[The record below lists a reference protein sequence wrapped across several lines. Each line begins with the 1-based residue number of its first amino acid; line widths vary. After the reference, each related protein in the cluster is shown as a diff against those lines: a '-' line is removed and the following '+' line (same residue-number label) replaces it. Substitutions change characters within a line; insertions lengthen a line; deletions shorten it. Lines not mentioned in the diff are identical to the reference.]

1 MKTVL
6 YLDEL
11 LLVNFAL
18 GAALLLGAGLLAGR
32 SCTGARLLAGSGAA
46 ALASLGLLLPELPG
60 PLAVLY
66 KAATCCGAVA
76 AAYGVPGRRGFARLC
91 GWYALLNLLLGG
103 AVLLPGAQSANL
115 CLYLPLSPGR
125 LLAAC
130 AAVYALL
137 RGVVYCF
144 GRAQGRS
151 FAAVLVCGSAR
162 VPVQAFCDTGFAVQD
177 PLTGRAVALAYYPA
191 VRGALPG
198 ALQTFLDAHFA
209 GRAALPPP
217 GLGVRLVPCTTLAGP
232 CLLPAVPG
240 LRLQAGQR
248 QAQGFFTAFYCPAA
262 PPDHWTLLLGPELA
276 ERVHPL

>member
-1 MKTVL
+1 M
-6 YLDEL
+6 
-11 LLVNFAL
+11 
-18 GAALLLGAGLLAGR
+18 
-32 SCTGARLLAGSGAA
+32 
-46 ALASLGLLLPELPG
+46 
-60 PLAVLY
+60 
-66 KAATCCGAVA
+66 
-76 AAYGVPGRRGFARLC
+76 
-91 GWYALLNLLLGG
+91 
-103 AVLLPGAQSANL
+103 LLPGAQSANL

-209 GRAALPPP
+209 GRSPLPPP

-248 QAQGFFTAFYCPAA
+248 QAQGFLTAFYCPAA

>member
-177 PLTGRAVALAYYPA
+177 PLSGRAVALAYYPA

-209 GRAALPPP
+209 GRTALPPP

-240 LRLQAGQR
+240 LCLQAGQR
-248 QAQGFFTAFYCPAA
+248 QAQGFLTAFYCPAA
-262 PPDHWTLLLGPELA
+262 PPDHWTLLLGPELT

>member
-1 MKTVL
+1 MKTVI

-11 LLVNFAL
+11 LLTNFLAA
-18 GAALLLGAGLLAGR
+18 AALLLCAGLLCAR
-32 SCTGARLLAGSGAA
+32 QCTALRLAMGSACAA
-46 ALASLGLLLPELPG
+46 AASLGILLPEMPEL
-60 PLAVLY
+60 LALVYKVL
-66 KAATCCGAVA
+66 TCCAVA
-76 AAYGVPGRRGFARLC
+76 AAAYGMPGRRSFAQLC
-91 GWYALLNLLLGG
+91 AWYVLLNLLLCG
-103 AVLLPGAQSANL
+103 AVVLPGVQSANL
-115 CLYLPLSPGR
+115 CVYLPLSPGR

-177 PLTGRAVALAYYPA
+177 PLSGRAVALAYYPA

-209 GRAALPPP
+209 GRSPLPPP

-248 QAQGFFTAFYCPAA
+248 QAQGFLTAFYCPAA

>member
-18 GAALLLGAGLLAGR
+18 GAALLLGAG
-32 SCTGARLLAGSGAA
+32 LLAGSGAA

-177 PLTGRAVALAYYPA
+177 PLSGRAVALAYYPA

-198 ALQTFLDAHFA
+198 ALQAFLDAHFA
-209 GRAALPPP
+209 GRSPLPPP

>member
-1 MKTVL
+1 VPL
-6 YLDEL
+6 P
-11 LLVNFAL
+11 
-18 GAALLLGAGLLAGR
+18 AAFPR
-32 SCTGARLLAGSGAA
+32 AA
-46 ALASLGLLLPELPG
+46 AGGL
-60 PLAVLY
+60 
-66 KAATCCGAVA
+66 
-76 AAYGVPGRRGFARLC
+76 RG
-91 GWYALLNLLLGG
+91 
-103 AVLLPGAQSANL
+103 
-115 CLYLPLSPGR
+115 
-125 LLAAC
+125 
-130 AAVYALL
+130 
-137 RGVVYCF
+137 GVVYCF

-177 PLTGRAVALAYYPA
+177 PLSGRAVALAYYPA

-209 GRAALPPP
+209 GRSPLPPP

-248 QAQGFFTAFYCPAA
+248 QAQGFLTAFYCPAA
-262 PPDHWTLLLGPELA
+262 PPDHWTLLLGPELT